1 MNPFKSYYKV
11 AKHTSTS
18 WEVNPRLTSVRCML
32 RFAHS
37 PLNTS
42 TKSHLICVCGDN
54 ETELHLFFYCKIHDA
69 AHAMLCN
76 KVCNILTD
84 NKLAEHFNYL
94 SNVELLLR
102 FVFGLS
108 EEPTQASVAVFC
120 AVDEEFW
127 QAPRNTVHHLCV
139 IRTFLLYFTYISS
152 SWQDTIVV
160 IRLKAVAKL
169 SLNK

>member
-1 MNPFKSYYKV
+1 
-11 AKHTSTS
+11 
-18 WEVNPRLTSVRCML
+18 ML

-120 AVDEEFW
+120 AVDEEF
-127 QAPRNTVHHLCV
+127 
-139 IRTFLLYFTYISS
+139 
-152 SWQDTIVV
+152 
-160 IRLKAVAKL
+160 
-169 SLNK
+169 